1 MEMEHITTIRISTIM
16 GSGSIM
22 KKMEMGSSH
31 LEEGRIMDSGRGI
44 ELLEGVISRPKM
56 ELSLRGNFRIINL
69 FRGLSNIP
77 MEISTMAPCKETGE
91 MDNSAPT
98 STTDKK

>member
-1 MEMEHITTIRISTIM
+1 MEVEHTITIRISTIM
-16 GSGSIM
+16 GIGSIT
-22 KKMEMGSSH
+22 KNMEMGFSH
-31 LEEGRIMDSGRGI
+31 LEEGRIMASGRGI

-69 FRGLSNIP
+69 CRGLSNIP
-77 MEISTMAPCKETGE
+77 MEMSTMVLCSETGE